1 MEETNMKENKENKCY
16 VLTCHCYSGE
26 DSVSVFWNESD
37 AYKAMIGE
45 LEIEITNLQ
54 YDGYA
59 IDSSENDDS
68 AEVHVPYTDIY
79 YEWSIEESTIR

>member
-1 MEETNMKENKENKCY
+1 MKENKENKCY

>member
-1 MEETNMKENKENKCY
+1 MKENNENKCY

-37 AYKAMIGE
+37 AYKAMIEE

>member
-1 MEETNMKENKENKCY
+1 MKENKENKCY

-37 AYKAMIGE
+37 AYKAMIEE

-54 YDGYA
+54 CEGYTF
-59 IDSSENDDS
+59 DSSENDDS
-68 AEVHVPYTDIY
+68 VEVHVPDTDIY